1 MIDIKNCR
9 LLVTPTSFGKT
20 DPSIRDA
27 LEAAVGEVVYNPL
40 TRPLRSS
47 ELIPLLA
54 GCDGYIAGL
63 DEIDRAAIHS
73 ADRLRVI
80 SRYGVGVDNIDLD
93 AARDRGIIITNT
105 PGANAVSVAELTIA
119 MLLALARSLISA
131 SGATRRGEWPRMSGL
146 TMEEKTIGLLGLG
159 AIGQQVAR
167 RLQCF
172 DCRILASDPYSSTNF
187 AARYNIQLLPIDE
200 MARQADFLSV
210 HIPLTNANRELI
222 NADFLRTMKPGSF
235 LINTARGEL
244 VNEDDLTEALKSGH
258 LRGAAL
264 DVFNAEPPP
273 VDHPLLH
280 MQQVIVTP
288 HCGAHTDGAIRQMG
302 RMSIHDC
309 LAVLRGEEPH
319 YPVI

>member
-73 ADRLRVI
+73 ANRLRVI

-119 MLLALARSLISA
+119 MILALARSLISA

-187 AARYNIQLLPIDE
+187 AARYNIQLLPTDE

>member
-73 ADRLRVI
+73 ANRLRVI

-187 AARYNIQLLPIDE
+187 AARYNIQLLPTDE